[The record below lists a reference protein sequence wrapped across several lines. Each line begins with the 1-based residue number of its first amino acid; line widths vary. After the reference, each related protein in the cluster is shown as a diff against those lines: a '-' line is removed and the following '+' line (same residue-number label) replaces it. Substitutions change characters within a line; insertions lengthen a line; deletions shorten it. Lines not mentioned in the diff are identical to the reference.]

1 MDQPK
6 LGPRYVTFGLSSISS
21 RLVSSRASRRCMLRD
36 RSCAVRRVFRTSD
49 MLSARF
55 LFRADRVGISEVI
68 HVGPFGTKVE
78 DWSEKLMVQAA
89 KEALFPVTS
98 SELHLNP
105 TAQSSAVDSQQVLR
119 TRWSNQA
126 ESNGNGSSGNQAF
139 TRRITTMLVSLLTY
153 HALSSPCPGP
163 GPGPGPGPA
172 SGEETRLAY

>member
-1 MDQPK
+1 MCIYTYPRSPLSPFPPFPPFSLLTTRNPK
-6 LGPRYVTFGLSSISS
+6 HT
-21 RLVSSRASRRCMLRD
+21 
-36 RSCAVRRVFRTSD
+36 
-49 MLSARF
+49 
-55 LFRADRVGISEVI
+55 GILYS